1 VAPSGKTGQSF
12 PKSQRLRKR
21 SEFLAVQGSGSR
33 LTLPSCIVLLKPR
46 TDERPAR
53 LGITV
58 TRKFGNAVARN
69 RAKRLFREVFRRS
82 YELFPPGIDVVV
94 IPKNQGANSLS
105 ELQGEWQK
113 ASRLI
118 ASRADSLRRTLA
130 NTPATT
136 QTGPSRGPG
145 R

>member
-1 VAPSGKTGQSF
+1 
-12 PKSQRLRKR
+12 
-21 SEFLAVQGSGSR
+21 VQGSGSR
-33 LTLPSCIVLLKPR
+33 VTLPSCIVLLKPR
-46 TDERPAR
+46 ADDRPAR
-53 LGITV
+53 LGVTV

-69 RAKRLFREVFRRS
+69 RAKRLLREVFRRS
-82 YELFPPGIDVVV
+82 HELFPPGIDIVV
-94 IPKNQGANSLS
+94 IPKNQSADSLS

-130 NTPATT
+130 KTPATA